1 MRKIIWISGTAATI
15 IALTGA
21 GLYFRRQIGLL
32 LDFCYKITDFN
43 VIYFN
48 NTGISFSLKLNVRN
62 QSNIIINVSKYNFN
76 IFLNRIQLATVT
88 GTIQQALYNDSV
100 SPFLLNISVKWK
112 DLSIPLTEII
122 QLVAYY
128 LTNKNK
134 LIFKIT
140 GALSVKAFYI
150 PVKDHNVTMQYT
162 LAELLTPNASL
173 STCKI

>member
-62 QSNIIINVSKYNFN
+62 Q
-76 IFLNRIQLATVT
+76 
-88 GTIQQALYNDSV
+88 
-100 SPFLLNISVKWK
+100 
-112 DLSIPLTEII
+112 
-122 QLVAYY
+122 LVAYY